1 MTVVAVDLWGR
12 RVGAISDEGGLPAFE
27 YDPDWR
33 ASACSISPFHL
44 PLERGVFSFPEL
56 RRQEGFLGM
65 PGVFAD
71 SLPDRFGN
79 RVIRAYLASQG
90 KSDIDIAP
98 AEKLLY
104 VGARGMG
111 ALEYQP
117 AIPIRDDA
125 GHIGIELGVL
135 VEQAR
140 QVIHGDVT
148 TSIPDIMAAASSAG
162 GVRAKALVGW
172 RPDSDEII
180 AHAPELPAGFEHWII
195 KFDGMHEDG
204 RPQHWTRLEFAYN
217 EMARAAGVDVAESTL
232 LADGGLAH
240 FMSRRFDRAD
250 GRKIHLH
257 SLCGMRHA
265 DYNEPRSWSYELYF
279 RTCLGLG
286 LGMDELGE
294 AYRRMVFNVVARNQD
309 DHSKNIAFLKDG
321 IESDW
326 RLAPAFDV
334 TYAHGAGWTLAHQ
347 MSVNGKFEGI
357 GRDDLDA
364 VAELY
369 GIRRHGEI
377 IDEGVDAVSRWPEF
391 AERAGLDAE
400 VTARVGRDHEF
411 PGA

>member
-12 RVGAISDEGGLPAFE
+12 RVGAVSDESGLPAFE

-33 ASACSISPFHL
+33 ASGCSISPFHL

-79 RVIRAYLASQG
+79 RVIRAHLASQG
-90 KSDIDIAP
+90 LADSDITP

-117 AIPIRDDA
+117 AIALHDSTE
-125 GHIGIELGVL
+125 HIGLELGAL
-135 VEQAR
+135 VAQAR
-140 QVIHGDVT
+140 QVIQGHVT
-148 TSIPDIMAAASSAG
+148 SRIPDIMAAASSAG

-172 RPDSDEII
+172 RPGNDEIV
-180 AHAPELPAGFEHWII
+180 AHAPDLPAGFQHWII

-204 RPQHWTRLEFAYN
+204 GPQHWTRLEFAYN
-217 EMARAAGVDVAESTL
+217 EMARAAGVGVAQSTL
-232 LADGGLAH
+232 LADGELAH
-240 FMSRRFDRAD
+240 FMSRRFDRES
-250 GRKIHLH
+250 GCRIHLH

-286 LGMDELGE
+286 LGMDELSE
-294 AYRRMVFNVVARNQD
+294 AFRRMVFNVVARNQD
-309 DHSKNIAFLKDG
+309 DHSKNVAFLKDD

-334 TYAHGAGWTLAHQ
+334 TYAHGTGWTLAHQ
-347 MSVNGKFEGI
+347 MSVNGKFDAI
-357 GRDDLDA
+357 GREDLDA

-377 IDEGVDAVSRWPEF
+377 IDEVREAVRGWPEF

-400 VTARVGRDHEF
+400 VTARVRRDHVLL
-411 PGA
+411 GD